1 MPQPEQPFS
10 QTPVAGIA
18 LAALVALFA
27 VLQIWIF
34 RWGVITPDTVEQYR
48 QALTGQYQDWHPPIT
63 AWLWRMLLHI
73 HGGSAPLLVL
83 DCALYWLGLG
93 LTAEALRRRGQLP
106 LGLGVIAVGLLP
118 IPFGQMGSIL
128 KDSLLSGCLIA
139 ATGILAFHHLLDRR
153 IGWQAVMGIAV
164 LLVVAAATRFNAV
177 FAVAPLALH
186 ALRRHIWQ
194 KSARV
199 ILPGL
204 LATALLLAGAS
215 HVVNTLL
222 LRPAATRPLLSLI
235 NFDLAGISWWSGGN
249 AYPMPVRSPPQL
261 IAQCYTPA
269 IFSPHDS
276 ANCNAI
282 ADDLAQWLK
291 ASGTAPGVAW
301 GRAVAADPL
310 AYIRH
315 RATHFNINQRWAVG
329 HVPDDAIYIMNTPSN
344 GLGLFFHKSPAA
356 MGVYRGATFMAASPL
371 GRPATWLGVA
381 AAILVLGSTMRAHPL
396 ARAIAASAMHY
407 SGAYAIVSVAPDMRY
422 NSWPMIAVPL
432 CLIVT
437 LANGGLRR
445 IPRLNGIVAV
455 SIIGIAIGGEILAM
469 ILA

>member
-93 LTAEALRRRGQLP
+93 LTAE
-106 LGLGVIAVGLLP
+106 
-118 IPFGQMGSIL
+118 
-128 KDSLLSGCLIA
+128 
-139 ATGILAFHHLLDRR
+139 
-153 IGWQAVMGIAV
+153 
-164 LLVVAAATRFNAV
+164 
-177 FAVAPLALH
+177 

-381 AAILVLGSTMRAHPL
+381 AAILVLGSTMHAHPL